1 MASFTHLPV
10 GAHSLTFGQLS
21 QLQQFTHTLLVSCV
35 YATLVTVHFVGFM
48 FMCARWLVDLL
59 FGLWNV
65 LVVGKF
71 AECARVNAVYTQHV
85 ISVISVKCV
94 RVLVV
99 CRHIRLHGV
108 LHTQTNACAHATL
121 IVWYFIFQTFLC
133 ENNGIFKHMCVRI
146 PLRFFFVLFLS
157 IMLLVWLFLQILYL
171 KNALSE

>member
-35 YATLVTVHFVGFM
+35 YATQVTVHFVGFCVCALAGLLICYLV
-48 FMCARWLVDLL
+48 FGMCWLSGSLL
-59 FGLWNV
+59 
-65 LVVGKF
+65 KF
-71 AECARVNAVYTQHV
+71 ARVNAVYTQHV

-108 LHTQTNACAHATL
+108 LQTHRRT
-121 IVWYFIFQTFLC
+121 
-133 ENNGIFKHMCVRI
+133 
-146 PLRFFFVLFLS
+146 PVLMQHS
-157 IMLLVWLFLQILYL
+157 
-171 KNALSE
+171 